1 MAIIKRNKSTI
12 FGLNDHLAQLAQ
24 NISDETTARQTVTGD
39 LENLQTTDKTS
50 LVKAINEANQSAGDL
65 ATNALYKDQNLA
77 DVPDKVVA
85 RTNLDVMS
93 TQEVSDAIDVA
104 KLALG
109 TNYTVNDIAGRDV
122 LEDLDDG
129 DRVFVR
135 DVGDG
140 TWGLYKPVSF
150 DETTGAVTDW
160 MVLYSQAQLENSAT
174 AEGIKEAYESNP
186 DTNAF
191 DDASK
196 TKVDHITINQAI
208 DLNQAVLKNELV
220 GDIDAN
226 PAEDQAPT
234 AKAVKDY
241 AQAAVAQ
248 GGGIPLMESLVVTGD
263 EITLSNAPRGGIN
276 GIMNFGTVRYMDEN
290 NSAWDA
296 PVIATADP
304 KVFLVSADSA
314 GQWDGQE
321 VKIQYIYTPAV
332 S

>member
-24 NISDETTARQTVTGD
+24 NIVDETAARQSVTGD
-39 LENLQTTDKTS
+39 LANLQTTDKTN
-50 LVKAINEANQSAGDL
+50 LVNAINVANQSAGDL
-65 ATNALYKDQNLA
+65 ATNSLYKDQNLA
-77 DVPDKVVA
+77 DVPDKAVA

-93 TQEVSDAIDVA
+93 TQEVGDAIDIA

-109 TNYTVNDIAGRDV
+109 TNYTVATVAERDA

-135 DVGDG
+135 DVGDA

-160 MVLYSQAQLENSAT
+160 MILYSQAHLENSAT

-196 TKVDHITINQAI
+196 TKVDHITINKDI
-208 DLNQAVLKNELV
+208 DLNEAVLKTELV
-220 GDIDAN
+220 TDISAN
-226 PAEDQAPT
+226 PTEDQAPT

-241 AQAAVAQ
+241 AQAAVQQ
-248 GGGIPLMESLVVTGD
+248 GGGIPIMESLIVTGD
-263 EITLSNAPRGGIN
+263 EITLSNAPRGGIH

-296 PVIATADP
+296 PVIATDDP
-304 KVFLVSADSA
+304 KVFLVSADST
-314 GQWDGQE
+314 GQWNGQE
-321 VKIQYIYTPAV
+321 VKVQYIYTPAA
-332 S
+332 